1 MKHKRRVYLV
11 ETTCRR
17 CGKPLL
23 TASRS
28 IMGADR
34 AKVAYGSICSECM
47 GEDERRDMTMAIGTE
62 AIGKVHNGGLK

>member
-1 MKHKRRVYLV
+1 MRRGRRIHLV

-28 IMGADR
+28 LMGADN
-34 AKVAYGSICSECM
+34 AKMVYGSICSECM
-47 GEDERRDMTMAIGTE
+47 GTDERDQMVRAIGNET
-62 AIGKVHNGGLK
+62 VRRMT